1 METLSF
7 NPNLGQVEIR
17 STRRRPKKIL
27 IVDQEDTLTWSLSR
41 GLFRDQQRC
50 QTLVAHEVEEA
61 LQLLER
67 DQIDLVVVEI
77 ELPDLHGLDFLAQVA
92 HASPRTKVIFM
103 ASYGHRDLEDVARK
117 KGARGWITKPFE
129 ISSLREAIT
138 HSLEA

>member
-1 METLSF
+1 MEALSLH
-7 NPNLGQVEIR
+7 PGPASLEMR
-17 STRRRPKKIL
+17 PTRLKPKKIL
-27 IVDQEDTLTWSLSR
+27 IIDQEDTLTWSLSR
-41 GLFRDQQRC
+41 GLFRDRQRC
-50 QTLVAHEVEEA
+50 QTLIAHQVEEA

-67 DQIDLVVVEI
+67 DQIDLVLAEI

-92 HASPRTKVIFM
+92 RASPRTKVFFM

-138 HSLEA
+138 HSLEV